1 MVNNMNENMELMMH
15 VYQDAEMGVYTTNN
29 LLTLLL
35 RKENKIKHVLECEIK
50 EYEKFMKESELL
62 LEENDVKPKTSGM
75 MAKIGSDMGI
85 KMETIKDNSDPA
97 LAQMLIEGFT
107 MGTVNMEAKIKKY
120 KAVADKKYLKI
131 AQDFLAYQQNEI
143 EKLKTFL

>member
-1 MVNNMNENMELMMH
+1 MNENMELMMH

-62 LEENDVKPKTSGM
+62 LEENEVKPKTSGM
-75 MAKIGSDMGI
+75 MAKIGSDMG
-85 KMETIKDNSDPA
+85 KNFQKSG
-97 LAQMLIEGFT
+97 AQI
-107 MGTVNMEAKIKKY
+107 
-120 KAVADKKYLKI
+120 
-131 AQDFLAYQQNEI
+131 
-143 EKLKTFL
+143 